1 MSHSREITIQNTQNG
16 DLPDQDDSRKVVTKD
31 DIQAENTE
39 APEPKEEGGDATEEE
54 TEEPLRRSQR
64 PRVLSE
70 KGKQLQEAKL
80 KDLLKTFD
88 RMYKRWKYHING
100 LKRAIKGQ
108 EDSDFIVEIIAA
120 INVQQNDL
128 NTTYE
133 RIRAIS
139 VPDHELRRRNDCCCA
154 ITKAAREKAL
164 CFISATGNPDDI
176 PWPEADSVFDPT
188 ESSVRSLRLCPTS
201 RVSSRVSIKPTQEK
215 QQQAAAEVAATHE
228 VLKIMKTQHECEE
241 EIRELE
247 AEEKKITAQREAK
260 EREMEAERARET
272 AVFVTESAARKRKL
286 EEKKKEVERL
296 EELKRHNAA
305 QARLKI
311 YTEEDL
317 QEHAASVP
325 QHTQSIHATV
335 GTTWDPAAYSS
346 VPLQAQLKKPSFTLL
361 PPVVQVQDQP
371 TSVLQHIP
379 NSHDIVGS
387 TLKPAA
393 YSFVPLPA
401 PLSRPSFTL
410 PPPVARL
417 QDHLSSAP
425 QLIQSAHATA
435 GTMLDPAARSF
446 VPVQVPASWPSATLP
461 PPMALSHGHS
471 IETAAPA
478 CTAVPQV
485 DMQATSADSTN
496 DLVRMLADAIAAN
509 RIPIPEPAIFF
520 GNPLQYT
527 DWKMSFNTLIH
538 RKNLPA
544 QEKLF
549 FLRKYVG
556 GEAKRA
562 VEGYSLVG
570 TEDAYTAAWS
580 MLDDRFGN
588 PFVIG
593 KAYRDKIQSWHKI
606 SSRDGK
612 DLREFADF
620 LTSVTTA
627 MSHTQGLQTLND
639 CVEIQKIAAKL
650 PDWLS
655 SRWNR
660 TATLF
665 QYEHK
670 VFPDFKLFVTFLNTE
685 ARIACNP
692 ITSFQALKE
701 SEQENYRPSDSDH
714 KLHRYRNASAKTL
727 STSSSEK
734 TSYVCKF
741 CKWSGHSLNKCRKFM
756 EMPVE
761 DRVKFVQLEKLCFGC
776 LKVGHS
782 SKACAARSVCE
793 RCEKRHPTCLHQDRE
808 RSTTSQSHQLQ
819 QAVSGEPAE
828 SKHEQ
833 PNEHVE
839 VQQATS
845 NRVIQQDRNTHTSS
859 ILPVY
864 VSSTANPEEEILVYA
879 LLDTQSDTTFIL
891 KDVADLLHV
900 ERDPVRLKISTIT
913 SRSMVVSSSKM
924 RGLQVRGL
932 MSDERIN
939 LPITYTREYIPAN
952 KSDIPT
958 CKTARG
964 WPHLEHLADK
974 MPPELDC
981 EVGLL
986 IGYNCPQVLLPRGVV
1001 SGKEGQPFAQK
1012 SVLGWSIIGYSN
1024 LDNDLADDIGI
1035 SHRVISREIT
1045 PTPEPLKSEVHFVYR
1060 TKVKEMLTPADI
1072 LKIFESDFTESSGED
1087 GVLSQEDLR
1096 FLAKL
1101 KEGIKQKD
1109 DGHFEMPLPFKQ
1121 DKPALPSNVACAEHR
1136 LQCLKRRFRKDEQYC
1151 KDYRAFMTDIIARGD
1166 AEKVPNEE
1174 ISKQPAWY
1182 IPHHGVYHP
1191 QKPGKIRVVFDCSAR
1206 FKGICLNEHLLTGP
1220 DLTNT
1225 LIGVLCR
1232 FRKGQVAIMCD
1243 VERMFH
1249 QFHVAKEDQD
1259 YLRFLWWEGDEL
1271 EAQPSVF
1278 RMRVHLFGAAS
1289 SPGCA
1294 NFGLKHLATQ
1304 GEGKFS
1310 QAAARFVQRNFYVD
1324 DGLTSVE
1331 SDEEA
1336 VQLVKD
1342 ARDLCKSG
1350 NLHLHKFV
1358 SNSKQVIASLPREEC
1373 AESAADLDFDLGQAK
1388 VERAL
1393 GVQWCVSSDTFQF
1406 RVTVKENPFTRRGV
1420 LSTVA
1425 SVFDPLGFVAP
1436 FILTGKKILQTMCR
1450 DKVGWDEPL
1459 TEELKPCWE
1468 LWLRDLQDLATVKI
1482 SRCYVPPACKDV
1494 LSYELHNFA
1503 DASVFGYGV
1512 CSYLRTVMKNREV
1525 HCSLVMGKARVAPTK
1540 VTTIPRLELSA
1551 AVVASRIGDL
1561 LQRELEL
1568 DELSQF
1574 YWTDS
1579 KVVLGYINNDA
1590 RRFQVFVANRIQQIK
1605 SSTEPCQWRYVAT
1618 EHNPADHASR
1628 GLTANE
1634 LLKSNWF
1641 TGPNFLW
1648 QRDLPEE
1655 EIKGE
1660 VCVDDP
1666 ELRRAQVL
1674 TTKATEQTPL
1684 LSRLQK
1690 FSDWG
1695 RMIKATAR
1703 LKRLARTLKG
1713 LKESSELTT
1722 LDERKDAELFIIRL
1736 VQEDVFCT
1744 EIKALKEKQEVTSTQ
1759 AFRLHKLHPFV
1770 DKHNILRVGG
1780 RLTKATLH
1788 SDVKQPAI
1796 LPKGHHVSRLLIKH
1810 FHEQICHQGRGM
1822 TMNEIRSKGFWIL
1835 GCSSEVSSIIYLCL
1849 KCRKY
1854 RKSTQEQVM
1863 ADLPPER
1870 LAATPPFTYSGMDCF
1885 GPFYVKEGRKELKR
1899 YGLLFTCMC
1908 SRAVHIEALTDLS
1921 SDSFLNAL
1929 RCFISIRGNVR
1940 QLHSDQGTN
1949 FVGAKRE
1956 FQELMKGSTEER
1968 MKELGCSFI
1977 FNPPSSSHM
1986 GGVWER
1992 QIRTVRSVLTAI
2004 LDQSGRALD
2013 SSSLRTFM
2021 YEAMA
2026 IVNSR
2031 PLTSE
2036 NLNDPLAPEP
2046 LTPNH
2051 ILTMKSEIIA
2061 PPPGEFSRED
2071 LYLRKR
2077 WRRVQYLANE
2087 FWRRWRKEYV
2097 LNLQQREKWYKNR
2110 RNTKVNDIV
2119 LLQDDLA
2126 PRNHWKLAK
2135 VVEVFPGSDGRV
2147 RKIKLLVSDA
2157 TLNDKGVRTTKPVY
2171 LERPIHKIV
2180 SLLESE

>member
-1 MSHSREITIQNTQNG
+1 M
-16 DLPDQDDSRKVVTKD
+16 
-31 DIQAENTE
+31 
-39 APEPKEEGGDATEEE
+39 
-54 TEEPLRRSQR
+54 
-64 PRVLSE
+64 
-70 KGKQLQEAKL
+70 
-80 KDLLKTFD
+80 
-88 RMYKRWKYHING
+88 
-100 LKRAIKGQ
+100 
-108 EDSDFIVEIIAA
+108 EIITAV
-120 INVQQNDL
+120 NVQQNDL

-154 ITKAAREKAL
+154 ITKTAREKAQ
-164 CFISATGNPDDI
+164 CFITAIGNPDDI

-188 ESSVRSLRLCPTS
+188 ESSVRSLRLCTTS
-201 RVSSRVSIKPTQEK
+201 RVSSRVSSKLIQER

-247 AEEKKITAQREAK
+247 AEEKKITAQREAQ
-260 EREMEAERARET
+260 EREMEAERARQM

-286 EEKKKEVERL
+286 EEKKREVERL

-346 VPLQAQLKKPSFTLL
+346 VLLQAQLKKPSFTLL
-361 PPVVQVQDQP
+361 PPVVQLQDQP

-379 NSHDIVGS
+379 NSHDIVGP

-401 PLSRPSFTL
+401 PLSEPSFTL
-410 PPPVARL
+410 PPPMARL
-417 QDHLSSAP
+417 QDHLSAAP

-485 DMQATSADSTN
+485 DTQATSADSTN

-509 RIPIPEPAIFF
+509 RIPTPEPAIFF

-580 MLDDRFGN
+580 TLDDRFGN
-588 PFVIG
+588 PFIIG

-606 SSRDGK
+606 SSRDSK

-701 SEQENYRPSDSDH
+701 SEQEIYRPSDSDH
-714 KLHRYRNASAKTL
+714 KLHRHRNASAKTF

-808 RSTTSQSHQLQ
+808 RSPTSQSHQLQ

-833 PNEHVE
+833 PNERVE

-845 NRVIQQDRNTHTSS
+845 NRVIQQDGNTHTSS

-864 VSSTANPEEEILVYA
+864 VSSTANPEKEILVYA

-913 SRSMVVSSSKM
+913 SRSIVVSSSKL

-939 LPITYTREYIPAN
+939 LPITYTREHIPAN

-1045 PTPEPLKSEVHFVYR
+1045 PTPQPLKSEVHFVYR
-1060 TKVKEMLTPADI
+1060 TKVKEMLTPAD
-1072 LKIFESDFTESSGED
+1072 
-1087 GVLSQEDLR
+1087 
-1096 FLAKL
+1096 
-1101 KEGIKQKD
+1101 
-1109 DGHFEMPLPFKQ
+1109 
-1121 DKPALPSNVACAEHR
+1121 
-1136 LQCLKRRFRKDEQYC
+1136 
-1151 KDYRAFMTDIIARGD
+1151 
-1166 AEKVPNEE
+1166 
-1174 ISKQPAWY
+1174 
-1182 IPHHGVYHP
+1182 
-1191 QKPGKIRVVFDCSAR
+1191 
-1206 FKGICLNEHLLTGP
+1206 
-1220 DLTNT
+1220 
-1225 LIGVLCR
+1225 
-1232 FRKGQVAIMCD
+1232 
-1243 VERMFH
+1243 
-1249 QFHVAKEDQD
+1249 
-1259 YLRFLWWEGDEL
+1259 
-1271 EAQPSVF
+1271 
-1278 RMRVHLFGAAS
+1278 
-1289 SPGCA
+1289 
-1294 NFGLKHLATQ
+1294 
-1304 GEGKFS
+1304 
-1310 QAAARFVQRNFYVD
+1310 
-1324 DGLTSVE
+1324 
-1331 SDEEA
+1331 
-1336 VQLVKD
+1336 
-1342 ARDLCKSG
+1342 
-1350 NLHLHKFV
+1350 
-1358 SNSKQVIASLPREEC
+1358 
-1373 AESAADLDFDLGQAK
+1373 
-1388 VERAL
+1388 
-1393 GVQWCVSSDTFQF
+1393 
-1406 RVTVKENPFTRRGV
+1406 
-1420 LSTVA
+1420 
-1425 SVFDPLGFVAP
+1425 
-1436 FILTGKKILQTMCR
+1436 
-1450 DKVGWDEPL
+1450 
-1459 TEELKPCWE
+1459 
-1468 LWLRDLQDLATVKI
+1468 
-1482 SRCYVPPACKDV
+1482 
-1494 LSYELHNFA
+1494 
-1503 DASVFGYGV
+1503 
-1512 CSYLRTVMKNREV
+1512 
-1525 HCSLVMGKARVAPTK
+1525 
-1540 VTTIPRLELSA
+1540 
-1551 AVVASRIGDL
+1551 
-1561 LQRELEL
+1561 
-1568 DELSQF
+1568 
-1574 YWTDS
+1574 
-1579 KVVLGYINNDA
+1579 
-1590 RRFQVFVANRIQQIK
+1590 
-1605 SSTEPCQWRYVAT
+1605 
-1618 EHNPADHASR
+1618 HASR
-1628 GLTANE
+1628 GSTANE

-1648 QRDLPEE
+1648 QRDLPKE

-1703 LKRLARTLKG
+1703 LKRLARTLEG

-1736 VQEDVFCT
+1736 VQEDAFCT

-1759 AFRLHKLHPFV
+1759 SFRLHKLHPFV

-2061 PPPGEFSRED
+2061 PPPGEFSGED

-2077 WRRVQYLANE
+2077 WKRVQYLANE

-2110 RNTKVNDIV
+2110 RNTK
-2119 LLQDDLA
+2119 
-2126 PRNHWKLAK
+2126 
-2135 VVEVFPGSDGRV
+2135 
-2147 RKIKLLVSDA
+2147 
-2157 TLNDKGVRTTKPVY
+2157 
-2171 LERPIHKIV
+2171 
-2180 SLLESE
+2180 